1 MVPVSS
7 SDHDSLHCR
16 NPMELVF
23 NGWLRSLDVL
33 GPLVQ
38 KFSSGGTRFVVSGK
52 VDWGPCILALRYFR
66 WRLPGYSTSSKLSQD
81 KSCIAYS

>member
-7 SDHDSLHCR
+7 SDHDSLRCR

-52 VDWGPCILALRYFR
+52 VGLGPVHLSVKIL
-66 WRLPGYSTSSKLSQD
+66 
-81 KSCIAYS
+81 